1 MPSESTRVRLDE
13 IAEVRRMAVARGMPT
28 EAIDDAA
35 TILELREAWAVT
47 KIADIPLG
55 DLRRYV
61 RTLERNAEVLRAQF
75 GPTGAL
81 LTIVLPRMLREIDAR
96 QQRGD
101 RRG

>member
-1 MPSESTRVRLDE
+1 VNESTRVRLDE
-13 IAEVRRMAVARGMPT
+13 IAEVRRLAVARGMPT

-35 TILELREAWAVT
+35 TILELREAWRAGT
-47 KIADIPLG
+47 ASGIPLV
-55 DLRRYV
+55 DLRRFTRV
-61 RTLERNAEVLRAQF
+61 LERNADALRSQF
-75 GPTGAL
+75 GPDSVL